1 MQDQPADRGQSGP
14 RALAEFSQRLTKKP
28 LGKRGFTEQS
38 LITDWPQIVGEAQ
51 ALGSLPV
58 KISFPSGERAAGTLH
73 VRVVSGGL
81 AMEFNHRE
89 PLILQRINGYFGYG
103 AVAHLKITQ
112 GPVPKR
118 AGRHTVQPPPS
129 LSGAEESALQVT
141 LAAIDDPELREAF
154 ARLGRNLAG
163 RG

>member
-28 LGKRGFTEQS
+28 LGKRGFTETS

-51 ALGSLPV
+51 AIGSLPV

-81 AMEFNHRE
+81 AMEFSHRE

-103 AVAHLKITQ
+103 AVAHLKIIQ
-112 GPVPKR
+112 GPIPPR
-118 AGRHTVQPPPS
+118 AARRAAKPPPS
-129 LSGAEESALQVT
+129 LSADQESALQARLSGV
-141 LAAIDDPELREAF
+141 ADPELREAL